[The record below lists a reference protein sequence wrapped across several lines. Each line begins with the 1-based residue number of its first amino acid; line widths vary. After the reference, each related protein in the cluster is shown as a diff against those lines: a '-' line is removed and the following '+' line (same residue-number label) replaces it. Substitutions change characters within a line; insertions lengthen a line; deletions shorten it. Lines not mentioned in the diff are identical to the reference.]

1 MLALSWQPVPVS
13 TPLRS
18 LMLLY
23 SVAPHDMPAVRSVWM
38 ISRIRHCD
46 RALPALFQTILRQAT
61 LCQMTLFQTT
71 LRQTTLRQSLD
82 SGLSEVWAT
91 L

>member
-1 MLALSWQPVPVS
+1 MLALSRQPVPVS

-23 SVAPHDMPAVRSVWM
+23 SVAPHDVPTARLAWM
-38 ISRIRHCD
+38 IVRIRHCD
-46 RALPALFQTILRQAT
+46 QVLPV
-61 LCQMTLFQTT
+61 LCQIQE
-71 LRQTTLRQSLD
+71 
-82 SGLSEVWAT
+82 SGPSEVWAT